1 MIIPSTSIPR
11 NRLKMGRS
19 KRQLMTYTRETSIS
33 TTQRVAEDAETIRTT
48 SRQSVTGTTGLMAVD
63 NDGVARTSKPTDI
76 PSQSSIGEK
85 QSVPPSDTNTSS
97 FSALS
102 TIFLNSFPPNFPV
115 DTPQPVL
122 PNSSNRGYMFMKDQ
136 QVLDSML
143 IFLVIFGTCLL
154 LTITCIK
161 CNSIFTASDQRRK
174 GKVDNVIMED
184 MKWAEG
190 REVIERK
197 IIWENGTD
205 SIKSKK
211 GGSGGTRRSFLGLGS
226 GLGKGTSSRVRK

>member
-1 MIIPSTSIPR
+1 
-11 NRLKMGRS
+11 MGRN
-19 KRQLMTYTRETSIS
+19 KRQVISDIRETS
-33 TTQRVAEDAETIRTT
+33 TRTT
-48 SRQSVTGTTGLMAVD
+48 RRVEGDSDQDVEKTGTRDRQSVTGTSRLVAVD
-63 NDGVARTSKPTDI
+63 DDGPTRTPSPTEM
-76 PSQSSIGEK
+76 PSQSLGGERQSITPG
-85 QSVPPSDTNTSS
+85 DTNTSS
-97 FSALS
+97 FSAQS

-115 DTPQPVL
+115 DTPQPAL

-143 IFLVIFGTCLL
+143 IFFVIFGTCLL

-161 CNSIFTASDQRRK
+161 CNSLFTAADQRRK

-197 IIWENGTD
+197 IIWETGTD

-211 GGSGGTRRSFLGLGS
+211 GGVGGARRSVLGL
-226 GLGKGTSSRVRK
+226 GLGKGRSSGLRK

>member
-1 MIIPSTSIPR
+1 MIIPPTSIPR

-19 KRQLMTYTRETSIS
+19 KRQVVSDIRETNTR
-33 TTQRVAEDAETIRTT
+33 TTQRVDEDTEQDVEKTRTRD
-48 SRQSVTGTTGLMAVD
+48 RQSVDVTSGLVAVD
-63 NDGVARTSKPTDI
+63 NDGLSQTPTPTLTSTSTQTIAREQQATTR
-76 PSQSSIGEK
+76 
-85 QSVPPSDTNTSS
+85 SDTNTTS
-97 FSALS
+97 FSARS
-102 TIFLNSFPPNFPV
+102 TIFLYSFPPNFPV
-115 DTPQPVL
+115 DTPQPAL

-136 QVLDSML
+136 QVLDSTL
-143 IFLVIFGTCLL
+143 IFFVIFGTCLL

-161 CNSIFTASDQRRK
+161 CNSLFTAADQRRK

-197 IIWENGTD
+197 IIWETGTD

-211 GGSGGTRRSFLGLGS
+211 GGVGGARRSVLGL
-226 GLGKGTSSRVRK
+226 GLGKGRK